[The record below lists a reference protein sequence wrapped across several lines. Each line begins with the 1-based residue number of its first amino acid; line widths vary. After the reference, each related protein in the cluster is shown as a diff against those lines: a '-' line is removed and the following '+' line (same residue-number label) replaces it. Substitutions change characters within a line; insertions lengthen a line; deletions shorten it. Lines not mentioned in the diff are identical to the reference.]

1 MEKENKP
8 KAKGKAKKVVANKEK
23 SITIDEQGINA
34 AIVKGATEAKQ
45 LKGSIVKPKQQAKTR
60 LVQCVVVNRFYD
72 SKQNKE
78 YGINQLWEGTL
89 ERIEEINNKIH
100 QGRRLNALKIVKS
113 KNE

>member
-8 KAKGKAKKVVANKEK
+8 KAKGKAKKAVTNKEQ
-23 SITIDEQGINA
+23 SAQR
-34 AIVKGATEAKQ
+34 VRPKQ
-45 LKGSIVKPKQQAKTR
+45 QAPKQQAKTR

-113 KNE
+113 ENE